1 MLAAITFKN
10 TPISVPTPSQNNPP
24 TRQAVTGKQGAA
36 TWQWGV
42 VLHGQSFWFHSEMQ
56 MTQDLPIKPSV
67 PTGIVFPW
75 EKDHFGTLQT

>member
-36 TWQWGV
+36 TWQWGGGPTWTK
-42 VLHGQSFWFHSEMQ
+42 L
-56 MTQDLPIKPSV
+56 LV
-67 PTGIVFPW
+67 PF
-75 EKDHFGTLQT
+75 